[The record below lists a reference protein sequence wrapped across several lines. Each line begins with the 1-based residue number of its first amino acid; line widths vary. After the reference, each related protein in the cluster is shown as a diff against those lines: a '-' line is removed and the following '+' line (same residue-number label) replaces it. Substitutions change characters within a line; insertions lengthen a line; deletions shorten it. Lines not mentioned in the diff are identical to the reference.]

1 MKKRG
6 NPDAA
11 PPVAPSVAAEPRP
24 DSPVPALLAG
34 DEPAV
39 AAAPSESM
47 AGVVTVEPNEAIGA
61 SSEAPASSLLE
72 NDPAVAAAPSESMAG
87 VVTVE
92 PNGAPIEAPASSSAE
107 PVARA
112 AVRVLPRR
120 PRLRASFHY
129 DASDALNV
137 ELTLMDDRREL
148 IHRIPLV
155 VAPGG
160 AIARIFEALLGVVTQ
175 AAVSAGVFG
184 NRER

>member
-1 MKKRG
+1 MKRE

-11 PPVAPSVAAEPRP
+11 PPVAPSATAEPRP
-24 DSPVPALLAG
+24 ESPAPAPLAAESVLLEL
-34 DEPAV
+34 EPAV

-61 SSEAPASSLLE
+61 PSEAPASS
-72 NDPAVAAAPSESMAG
+72 S
-87 VVTVE
+87 
-92 PNGAPIEAPASSSAE
+92 EAP
-107 PVARA
+107 PVARQSPR

-129 DASDALNV
+129 DPSDALSV
-137 ELTLMDDRREL
+137 ELTLMDERREL
-148 IHRIPLV
+148 IHRMQLV
-155 VAPGG
+155 SAPGG

-175 AAVSAGVFG
+175 AAASAGVFG